1 MISTGTHHA
10 IKINEAKC
18 IGCIHCMRVCPTEA
32 IRIKSGKAM
41 IIKERCI
48 DCGQCMRV
56 CPAKAFYIEQNDLKM
71 LENFKY
77 RIALFPAVLI
87 GQFPDKI
94 SEEQIYQAMMQ
105 LGFTHLMEVEQPIKI
120 LIDLTKE
127 YLNEEQISKPGIST
141 FCPAVVRLIQIKYPS
156 LIDNIIPVRA
166 PHDLAAHFI
175 LQSFLN
181 QGIKREEVGIFY
193 ITPCAAKIS
202 SVKSPIWE
210 ESSIVD
216 GVISMSDFYN
226 KIRQTIKKEDN
237 SDTQQQQQR
246 IHLTREGILWSTS
259 RGESS
264 RFGNRAIAIDGIHS
278 VVKFLDRLEN
288 GEVKGFDF
296 LEMRA
301 CDQSCSGGI
310 LMTGN
315 RFTTT
320 ERLEQRSKE
329 YPSYQEKELASTINQ
344 EELKKCLLIDE
355 IKPQNVF
362 RLDDEISKAME
373 KMSKAH
379 RIICFLPGIDCG
391 ACGAPNCQ
399 ALAEDMV
406 QAKAKMSDCV
416 FLQQR
421 WENEGK
427 IGVEKAFLNMEKR
440 WGKERFN
447 ADCNKRGRRNE
458 GF

>member
-1 MISTGTHHA
+1 MITSEFHHA
-10 IKINEAKC
+10 IQIDENKC
-18 IGCIHCMRVCPTEA
+18 VGCIHCMRVCPTEA
-32 IRIKSGKAM
+32 IRIQEGKAM

-48 DCGQCMRV
+48 DCGQCMRA
-56 CPAKAFYIEQNDLKM
+56 CPAKAFYIRQNDLKM
-71 LENFKY
+71 LQDFKY
-77 RIALFPAVLI
+77 RIALFPAVMI

-94 SEEQIYQAMMQ
+94 SEEQIYQAMND
-105 LGFTHLMEVEQPIKI
+105 LGFTHMMEVEQPIKI

-127 YLNEEQISKPGIST
+127 YLKQKQITKPCIST

-156 LIDNIIPVRA
+156 LIDNIIPLKA

-175 LQSFLN
+175 LQSLMN
-181 QGIKREEVGIFY
+181 QGVKKEEIGIFY
-193 ITPCAAKIS
+193 ITPCAAKIAA
-202 SVKSPIWE
+202 VKSPVVE
-210 ESSIVD
+210 KTSIVD
-216 GVISMSDFYN
+216 GIISMSDFYN
-226 KIRQTIKKEDN
+226 RIRQTINKEVIT
-237 SDTQQQQQR
+237 DTQAQR
-246 IHLTREGILWSTS
+246 RHLTREGILWSTS

-288 GEVKGFDF
+288 EEVKGFDF

-301 CDQSCSGGI
+301 CDQSCAGGI
-310 LMTGN
+310 LLTGN

-320 ERLEQRSKE
+320 ERLEQRSKT
-329 YPSYQEKELASTINQ
+329 YPSFREKETPK
-344 EELKKCLLIDE
+344 ELNKKELVERLQIDE
-355 IKPQNVF
+355 IQPHNVF
-362 RLDDEISKAME
+362 RLDDDIKKAME
-373 KMSKAH
+373 KMSKAQ

-406 QAKAKMSDCV
+406 QGRAKMSDCV

-421 WENEGK
+421 WQNEGK
-427 IGVEKAFLNMEKR
+427 IGVEKAFLNLEKR
-440 WGKERFN
+440 WGEGRFN

>member
-1 MISTGTHHA
+1 MILTGTHHA

-18 IGCIHCMRVCPTEA
+18 VGCIHCMRVCPTEA

-48 DCGQCMRV
+48 DCGQCMRA
-56 CPAKAFYIEQNDLKM
+56 CPAKAFFIEQNDLKM
-71 LENFKY
+71 LEDFKY
-77 RIALFPAVLI
+77 RVALFPAVLI

-94 SEEQIYQAMMQ
+94 SEEQIYQAMIS

-127 YLNEEQISKPGIST
+127 YLIDDQISKPCIST
-141 FCPAVVRLIQIKYPS
+141 FCPSVVRLIQLKYPS
-156 LIDNIIPVRA
+156 LIDNIIPVKA

-175 LQSFLN
+175 LQSLLN
-181 QGIKREEVGIFY
+181 QGIKKEEIGIFY

-202 SVKSPIWE
+202 SVKSPVGE
-210 ESSIVD
+210 KPSVVQ

-226 KIRQTIKKEDN
+226 KIRQTINKEK
-237 SDTQQQQQR
+237 STDTEQQR
-246 IHLTREGILWSTS
+246 QHLTREGILWSTS

-278 VVKFLDRLEN
+278 VVKFLDRLEY

-301 CDQSCSGGI
+301 CDQSCAGGI

-320 ERLEQRSKE
+320 ERMEQRSKN
-329 YPSYQEKELASTINQ
+329 YPSYSEKELPPTINTD
-344 EELKKCLLIDE
+344 ELSKCLLIDE

-362 RLDDEISKAME
+362 RLDDDISKAMA
-373 KMSKAH
+373 KMSKAQ

-406 QAKAKMSDCV
+406 QGKAKMSDCV

-421 WENEGK
+421 WEKEGK
-427 IGVEKAFLNMEKR
+427 IGTEKAFLNMEKR

>member
-1 MISTGTHHA
+1 MITGQFHHA
-10 IKINEAKC
+10 IQIDESRC
-18 IGCIHCMRVCPTEA
+18 VGCIHCMRVCPTEA
-32 IRIKSGKAM
+32 IRIREGKAM

-48 DCGQCMRV
+48 DCGQCMRA
-56 CPAKAFYIEQNDLKM
+56 CPAKAFYIRQNDLKM
-71 LENFKY
+71 LQDFKY
-77 RIALFPAVLI
+77 RIALFPAVMI

-94 SEEQIYQAMMQ
+94 TEEQIYQAMLG
-105 LGFTHLMEVEQPIKI
+105 LGFTHLTEVEQPIKI
-120 LIDLTKE
+120 LIDLTRE
-127 YLNEEQISKPGIST
+127 YLQEKMAAKPCISA

-156 LIDNIIPVRA
+156 LVDNIIPVKA
-166 PHDLAAHFI
+166 PHELAAHFI
-175 LQSFLN
+175 LQALMN
-181 QGIKREEVGIFY
+181 QGVKKEEIGIFY
-193 ITPCAAKIS
+193 ITPCAAKIAA
-202 SVKSPIWE
+202 VKSPVGDQP
-210 ESSIVD
+210 SLVD

-226 KIRQTIKKEDN
+226 KVRQAIPKEED
-237 SDTQQQQQR
+237 SDTTFQR
-246 IHLTREGILWSTS
+246 QHLTREGILWSTS

-288 GEVKGFDF
+288 DEVQGFDF

-301 CDQSCSGGI
+301 CDQSCAGGI

-320 ERLEQRSKE
+320 ERLEQRSNK
-329 YPSYQEKELASTINQ
+329 YPSCREKELTPGLNR
-344 EELKKCLLIDE
+344 EELTRCLLIDD
-355 IKPQNVF
+355 IKPYNVF
-362 RLDDEISKAME
+362 RLDDDISKAME
-373 KMSKAH
+373 KLSKAQ

-406 QAKAKMSDCV
+406 QGKAKMSDCV

-421 WENEGK
+421 WQNEGR
-427 IGVEKAFLNMEKR
+427 IGVEKAFLNLEKK
-440 WGKERFN
+440 WGEGRFN

>member
-1 MISTGTHHA
+1 MDSAAFHHA
-10 IKINEAKC
+10 IQIDEAKC

-32 IRIKSGKAM
+32 IRIKVGKAV
-41 IIKERCI
+41 IIQERCI
-48 DCGQCMRV
+48 DCGQCMRA
-56 CPAKAFYIEQNDLKM
+56 CPAKAFYIKQNDLKM
-71 LENFKY
+71 LHDFTY
-77 RIALFPAVLI
+77 RIALFPAVMI

-94 SEEQIYQAMMQ
+94 SEEQIYQAMLT
-105 LGFTHLMEVEQPIKI
+105 LGFTHMMEVEQPIRI

-127 YLNEEQISKPGIST
+127 YLQENEVSKPCISA

-156 LIDNIIPVRA
+156 LIDNIIPVKA

-175 LQSFLN
+175 LQSLMN
-181 QGIKREEVGIFY
+181 QGIAKEEIGIFY
-193 ITPCAAKIS
+193 ITPCAAKIAA
-202 SVKSPIWE
+202 VKSPV
-210 ESSIVD
+210 SDQPSIVD
-216 GVISMSDFYN
+216 GIISMSDFYN
-226 KIRQTIKKEDN
+226 KIRQVIPKEEEPG
-237 SDTQQQQQR
+237 DTHDQR
-246 IHLTREGILWSTS
+246 QHLTREGILWSTS

-288 GEVKGFDF
+288 DEVKGFDF

-301 CDQSCSGGI
+301 CDQSCAGGI
-310 LMTGN
+310 LLTGN

-320 ERLEQRSKE
+320 ERLEQRSKK
-329 YPSYQEKELASTINQ
+329 YPTYLENRQASNVEEKDLTQ
-344 EELKKCLLIDE
+344 CLLIDE
-355 IKPQNVF
+355 IKPHNVF
-362 RLDDEISKAME
+362 RLDDDIGKAME
-373 KMSKAH
+373 KMSKAQ

-406 QAKAKMSDCV
+406 QGNAKMSDCV

-421 WENEGK
+421 WQNEGR
-427 IGVEKAFLNMEKR
+427 IIAEKAFHNLEKR

>member
-1 MISTGTHHA
+1 MITSIFHHA
-10 IKINEAKC
+10 IQIDEAKC
-18 IGCIHCMRVCPTEA
+18 VGCIHCMRVCPTEA
-32 IRIKSGKAM
+32 IRIREGKAT
-41 IIKERCI
+41 IIQERCI
-48 DCGQCMRV
+48 DCGQCMRA
-56 CPAKAFYIEQNDLKM
+56 CPAKAFYIKQNDLKM

-77 RIALFPAVLI
+77 RIALFPAVMI

-94 SEEQIYQAMMQ
+94 TEEQIYQAMLL
-105 LGFTHLMEVEQPIKI
+105 LGFTHLMEVEQPIKL
-120 LIDLTKE
+120 LIDLTRE
-127 YLNEEQISKPGIST
+127 YLQENQLSKTCISA

-156 LIDNIIPVRA
+156 LVDNIIPLKA

-175 LQSFLN
+175 LQSLMS
-181 QGIKREEVGIFY
+181 QGVRKEEIGIFY
-193 ITPCAAKIS
+193 ITPCAAKIAA
-202 SVKSPIWE
+202 VKSPVGDQP
-210 ESSIVD
+210 SMVD

-226 KIRQTIKKEDN
+226 KVRQAIPREEGGNT
-237 SDTQQQQQR
+237 TLQR
-246 IHLTREGILWSTS
+246 RHLTREGILWSTS

-288 GEVKGFDF
+288 DEVKGFDF

-301 CDQSCSGGI
+301 CDQSCAGGI
-310 LMTGN
+310 LLTGN

-320 ERLEQRSKE
+320 ERLEQRSKN
-329 YPSYQEKELASTINQ
+329 YPSYREKDLDKN
-344 EELKKCLLIDE
+344 LNKKDLTECLMIDE
-355 IKPQNVF
+355 IKPHNAF
-362 RLDDEISKAME
+362 RLDDDIGKAME
-373 KMSKAH
+373 KMSKAQ

-406 QAKAKMSDCV
+406 QGKAKMSDCV

-427 IGVEKAFLNMEKR
+427 IGTGKAFLNLEKK
-440 WGKERFN
+440 WGEGRFN

>member
-1 MISTGTHHA
+1 MIQNVVHHA
-10 IKINEAKC
+10 IQIDEAKC
-18 IGCIHCMRVCPTEA
+18 VGCIHCMRVCPTEA
-32 IRIKSGKAM
+32 IRIKEGKAR
-41 IIKERCI
+41 IIQERCI
-48 DCGQCMRV
+48 DCGQCMRA
-56 CPAKAFYIEQNDLKM
+56 CPAKAFYIRQNDLKM

-77 RIALFPAVLI
+77 RIALFPAVMI

-94 SEEQIYQAMMQ
+94 TEEQIYQAMME

-120 LIDLTKE
+120 LIDLTRE
-127 YLNEEQISKPGIST
+127 YLKDDQISKPCISA

-156 LIDNIIPVRA
+156 LIDNIIPLKA

-175 LQSFLN
+175 LQSLMN
-181 QGIKREEVGIFY
+181 QGVKKEEIGIFY
-193 ITPCAAKIS
+193 ITPCAAKIAA
-202 SVKSPIWE
+202 VKSPVDE
-210 ESSIVD
+210 ETSVVD
-216 GVISMSDFYN
+216 GVISMNDFYN
-226 KIRQTIKKEDN
+226 KVRQTISKET
-237 SDTQQQQQR
+237 SGDTLQQR
-246 IHLTREGILWSTS
+246 RYLTREGILWSTS

-288 GEVKGFDF
+288 DEVKGFDF

-320 ERLEQRSKE
+320 ERLEQRSKN
-329 YPSYQEKELASTINQ
+329 YPAYLDQELVPNLDKKELTQ
-344 EELKKCLLIDE
+344 CLLIDE
-355 IKPQNVF
+355 IKPHNAF
-362 RLDDEISKAME
+362 RLDDDITTAMKKLSKAQQ
-373 KMSKAH
+373 
-379 RIICFLPGIDCG
+379 IICFLPGIDCG

-406 QAKAKMSDCV
+406 QRKAKMSDCV

-421 WENEGK
+421 WQNEGR
-427 IGVEKAFLNMEKR
+427 IRVEKAFLNLEKR
-440 WGKERFN
+440 WGEGRFN

>member
-1 MISTGTHHA
+1 MIQSEFHHA
-10 IKINEAKC
+10 IQIDETKC
-18 IGCIHCMRVCPTEA
+18 VGCIHCMRVCPTEA
-32 IRIKSGKAM
+32 IRIREGKAM
-41 IIKERCI
+41 IIQERCI
-48 DCGQCMRV
+48 DCGQCMRA
-56 CPAKAFYIEQNDLKM
+56 CPAKAFYIKQNDLKM
-71 LENFKY
+71 LQDFKY
-77 RIALFPAVLI
+77 RIALFPAVMI

-94 SEEQIYQAMMQ
+94 SEEQIYQAMISM
-105 LGFTHLMEVEQPIKI
+105 GFTHLLEVEQPIKL

-127 YLNEEQISKPGIST
+127 YLLEDQVSKPCISA

-156 LIDNIIPVRA
+156 LVDNIIPVKA

-175 LQSFLN
+175 TQSLTN
-181 QGIKREEVGIFY
+181 QGVKKEEIGIFY
-193 ITPCAAKIS
+193 ITPCAAKIAA
-202 SVKSPIWE
+202 VKSPMGDQP
-210 ESSIVD
+210 SMVNGIV
-216 GVISMSDFYN
+216 SMSDFYN
-226 KIRQTIKKEDN
+226 KVRQAIPKEEGE
-237 SDTQQQQQR
+237 DTAKQR
-246 IHLTREGILWSTS
+246 RHLTREGILWSTS

-288 GEVKGFDF
+288 DEVKGFDF

-301 CDQSCSGGI
+301 CDQSCAGGI
-310 LMTGN
+310 LLTGN

-320 ERLEQRSKE
+320 ERLEQRSKK
-329 YPSYQEKELASTINQ
+329 YPTYLEEQLVSSLDKNELTNN
-344 EELKKCLLIDE
+344 LLIDK
-355 IKPQNVF
+355 IKPHNAF
-362 RLDDEISKAME
+362 RLDDDISKAME
-373 KMSKAH
+373 KMSKAQ

-406 QAKAKMSDCV
+406 QGKAKMSDCV

-427 IGVEKAFLNMEKR
+427 IGTGKAFLNLEKK
-440 WGKERFN
+440 WGEGRFN

>member
-1 MISTGTHHA
+1 MINGSFHHA
-10 IKINEAKC
+10 IQIDEAKC
-18 IGCIHCMRVCPTEA
+18 VGCIHCMRVCPTEA
-32 IRIKSGKAM
+32 IRIKDGKAM
-41 IIKERCI
+41 IIQERCI
-48 DCGQCMRV
+48 DCGQCMRA
-56 CPAKAFYIEQNDLKM
+56 CPAKAFYIRQNDLKM

-77 RIALFPAVLI
+77 RIALFPAVMI

-94 SEEQIYQAMMQ
+94 SEEQIYQAMLTM
-105 LGFTHLMEVEQPIKI
+105 GFTHLMEVEQPIKI
-120 LIDLTKE
+120 LIDLTRE
-127 YLNEEQISKPGIST
+127 YLQESQQTKPCISA

-156 LIDNIIPVRA
+156 LVDNVIPIKA

-175 LQSFLN
+175 LQSLIN
-181 QGIKREEVGIFY
+181 QGVKKEEIGIFY
-193 ITPCAAKIS
+193 ITPCAAKIAA
-202 SVKSPIWE
+202 VKSPVGDQP
-210 ESSIVD
+210 SVVD
-216 GVISMSDFYN
+216 GIISMSDFYN
-226 KIRQTIKKEDN
+226 RVRQAMNREAPGD
-237 SDTQQQQQR
+237 SSLQRQQ
-246 IHLTREGILWSTS
+246 LTREGILWSTS

-288 GEVKGFDF
+288 DEVKGFDF

-301 CDQSCSGGI
+301 CDQSCAGGI

-320 ERLEQRSKE
+320 ERLEQRSKC
-329 YPSYQEKELASTINQ
+329 YPSYAEKESFPGIDV
-344 EELKKCLLIDE
+344 KKLTDCLVIDE
-355 IKPQNVF
+355 IKPHNAF
-362 RLDDEISKAME
+362 RLDDDIGKAME
-373 KMSKAH
+373 KMSKAQ

-406 QAKAKMSDCV
+406 QGKAKMSDCV

-421 WENEGK
+421 WQNEGK
-427 IGVEKAFLNMEKR
+427 INKEKAFLNLEKR
-440 WGKERFN
+440 WGGGRFN

>member
-1 MISTGTHHA
+1 
-10 IKINEAKC
+10 
-18 IGCIHCMRVCPTEA
+18 MRA
-32 IRIKSGKAM
+32 
-41 IIKERCI
+41 
-48 DCGQCMRV
+48 
-56 CPAKAFYIEQNDLKM
+56 CPAKAFYIGQNDLKM
-71 LENFKY
+71 LQNFKY

-94 SEEQIYQAMMQ
+94 SEEQIYQAMIE
-105 LGFTHLMEVEQPIKI
+105 LGFTHLVEVEQPIKI
-120 LIDLTKE
+120 LIELTKE
-127 YLNEEQISKPGIST
+127 YLSADKLSKPCIST

-156 LIDNIIPVRA
+156 LIDNIVPVRA

-175 LQSFLN
+175 LQSLMS
-181 QGIKREEVGIFY
+181 QGVKKEEIGIFY
-193 ITPCAAKIS
+193 ITPCAAKIAA
-202 SVKSPIWE
+202 VKSPIGDQP
-210 ESSIVD
+210 SVVD

-226 KIRQTIKKEDN
+226 KIRQTIRELTI
-237 SDTQQQQQR
+237 DTREQR
-246 IHLTREGILWSTS
+246 QHLTREGILWSTS

-288 GEVKGFDF
+288 DEVKGFDF

-301 CDQSCSGGI
+301 CDQSCAGGI

-320 ERLEQRSKE
+320 ERLEQRSKK
-329 YPSYQEKELASTINQ
+329 YPSYQEKKWDPQPDKQKLTQ
-344 EELKKCLLIDE
+344 CLLIDGIE
-355 IKPQNVF
+355 PHNVF
-362 RLDDEISKAME
+362 RLDDDISKAME
-373 KMSKAH
+373 KMTKAQ

-406 QAKAKMSDCV
+406 QGTAKMSDCV

-421 WENEGK
+421 WQNEGK
-427 IGVEKAFLNMEKR
+427 IGVEKAFLNLEKK
-440 WGKERFN
+440 WGEGRFN

>member
-1 MISTGTHHA
+1 
-10 IKINEAKC
+10 
-18 IGCIHCMRVCPTEA
+18 
-32 IRIKSGKAM
+32 M
-41 IIKERCI
+41 IIRERCI
-48 DCGQCMRV
+48 DCGQCMRA
-56 CPAKAFYIEQNDLKM
+56 CPAKAFYIKQNDLKM
-71 LENFKY
+71 IQDFKY
-77 RIALFPAVLI
+77 RIALFPAVMI

-94 SEEQIYQAMMQ
+94 TDEQIYQAMLE

-127 YLNEEQISKPGIST
+127 YLQQNQITKPCISA

-156 LIDNIIPVRA
+156 LIDNIVPVKA

-175 LQSFLN
+175 LQSLIN
-181 QGIKREEVGIFY
+181 QGVKKEEIGIFY

-202 SVKSPIWE
+202 AVKSPVGDQP
-210 ESSIVD
+210 SVVN

-226 KIRQTIKKEDN
+226 KVRQAIPKEETN
-237 SDTQQQQQR
+237 GTHKHR
-246 IHLTREGILWSTS
+246 RHLTREGILWSTS

-288 GEVKGFDF
+288 DEVKGFDF

-301 CDQSCSGGI
+301 CDQSCAGGI

-320 ERLEQRSKE
+320 ERLEQRSKN
-329 YPSYQEKELASTINQ
+329 YPTYYEKELVSGLDKENLTQ
-344 EELKKCLLIDE
+344 CLLIDD
-355 IKPQNVF
+355 IKSYNAF
-362 RLDDEISKAME
+362 RLDDDISKAME
-373 KMSKAH
+373 KMGKAQ

-406 QAKAKMSDCV
+406 QGKAKMSDCV

-421 WENEGK
+421 WQNEGK
-427 IGVEKAFLNMEKR
+427 IRTEKAFLNMEKR
-440 WGKERFN
+440 WGEGRFN

>member
-1 MISTGTHHA
+1 
-10 IKINEAKC
+10 
-18 IGCIHCMRVCPTEA
+18 
-32 IRIKSGKAM
+32 M
-41 IIKERCI
+41 IIQERCI
-48 DCGQCMRV
+48 DCGQCMRA
-56 CPAKAFYIEQNDLKM
+56 CPAKAFYIRQNDLKM
-71 LENFKY
+71 LQDFKY
-77 RIALFPAVLI
+77 RIALFPSVMI

-94 SEEQIYQAMMQ
+94 TEEQIYHAM
-105 LGFTHLMEVEQPIKI
+105 LGFGFTHLMEVEQPIKV

-127 YLNEEQISKPGIST
+127 YLKEDQVTKPCIST

-156 LIDNIIPVRA
+156 LIDNIIPVKA

-175 LQSFLN
+175 LQELTG
-181 QGIKREEVGIFY
+181 QGVKREEIGIFY
-193 ITPCAAKIS
+193 IAPCAAKIAA
-202 SVKSPIWE
+202 VKSPVGDQP
-210 ESSIVD
+210 SVVD

-226 KIRQTIKKEDN
+226 KVRQAIPREEV
-237 SDTQQQQQR
+237 SDTRQQR
-246 IHLTREGILWSTS
+246 RHLTREGVLWSTS

-278 VVKFLDRLEN
+278 VIKFLDRLEN
-288 GEVKGFDF
+288 DEVKGFDF

-301 CDQSCSGGI
+301 CDQSCAGGI

-320 ERLEQRSKE
+320 ERLEQRSKN
-329 YPSYQEKELASTINQ
+329 YPSYQEMELASDINKETLRQ
-344 EELKKCLLIDE
+344 CLLIDE
-355 IKPQNVF
+355 IKPHNAF
-362 RLDDEISKAME
+362 RLDDDTGKAME
-373 KMSKAH
+373 KMAKAQ

-391 ACGAPNCQ
+391 VCGAPNCQ

-406 QAKAKMSDCV
+406 QGKAKMSDCV

-421 WENEGK
+421 WQNEGK
-427 IGVEKAFLNMEKR
+427 ISTAKAFHNLEKK
-440 WGKERFN
+440 WAEGRFN

>member
-1 MISTGTHHA
+1 
-10 IKINEAKC
+10 
-18 IGCIHCMRVCPTEA
+18 
-32 IRIKSGKAM
+32 M
-41 IIKERCI
+41 IIQERCI
-48 DCGQCMRV
+48 DCGQCMRA
-56 CPAKAFYIEQNDLKM
+56 CPAKAFYIKQNDLKM
-71 LENFKY
+71 LQDYKY

-94 SEEQIYQAMMQ
+94 TEEQIYQAMID
-105 LGFTHLMEVEQPIKI
+105 LGFTHLMEVEQPIRI

-127 YLNEEQISKPGIST
+127 FLQENHYSKPCISA

-156 LIDNIIPVRA
+156 LIDSIIPIKA

-175 LQSFLN
+175 LQSLMN
-181 QGIKREEVGIFY
+181 DGAKKEEIGIFY
-193 ITPCAAKIS
+193 ITPCAAKIAA
-202 SVKSPIWE
+202 VKSPVGDEPSVVSGI
-210 ESSIVD
+210 
-216 GVISMSDFYN
+216 ISMSDFYS
-226 KIRQTIKKEDN
+226 KVRQAIKWEDAG
-237 SDTQQQQQR
+237 DTKQQR
-246 IHLTREGILWSTS
+246 NNLTRDGILWSTS

-264 RFGNRAIAIDGIHS
+264 QFGNRAIAIDGIHS
-278 VVKFLDRLEN
+278 VVKFLDRLEKD
-288 GEVKGFDF
+288 EVKGFDF

-301 CDQSCSGGI
+301 CDQSCAGGI

-320 ERLEQRSKE
+320 ERLEQRSKK
-329 YPSYQEKELASTINQ
+329 YLPYKEKELPEKLDKSSLAH
-344 EELKKCLLIDE
+344 CLVIDE
-355 IKPQNVF
+355 IEPHNAF
-362 RLDDEISKAME
+362 RLDDNISKAME
-373 KMSKAH
+373 KMGKAQ

-406 QAKAKMSDCV
+406 QGQAKMSDCL

-421 WENEGK
+421 WQNEGK
-427 IGVEKAFLNMEKR
+427 IGIEKAFLNLEKR
-440 WGKERFN
+440 WGEGRFN

>member
-1 MISTGTHHA
+1 MIQSEFHHA
-10 IKINEAKC
+10 IQIDEAKC
-18 IGCIHCMRVCPTEA
+18 VGCIHCMRVCPTEA
-32 IRIKSGKAM
+32 IRIREGKAM
-41 IIKERCI
+41 IIQERCI
-48 DCGQCMRV
+48 DCGQCMRA
-56 CPAKAFYIEQNDLKM
+56 CPAKAFYIKQNDLKM
-71 LENFKY
+71 LQDFKY
-77 RIALFPAVLI
+77 RIALFPAVMI

-94 SEEQIYQAMMQ
+94 SEEQIYQAMISM
-105 LGFTHLMEVEQPIKI
+105 GFTHLMEVEQPIKL
-120 LIDLTKE
+120 LIDLTRE
-127 YLNEEQISKPGIST
+127 YLQEDQVTKPCISA

-156 LIDNIIPVRA
+156 LVDNILPVKA

-175 LQSFLN
+175 LQTLLS
-181 QGIKREEVGIFY
+181 QGVKKEEIGIFY
-193 ITPCAAKIS
+193 ITPCAAKIAA
-202 SVKSPIWE
+202 VNSPVGE
-210 ESSIVD
+210 QPSMVN

-226 KIRQTIKKEDN
+226 KVRQSIPKEEIG
-237 SDTQQQQQR
+237 DTSRQR
-246 IHLTREGILWSTS
+246 QHLTREGILWSTS

-288 GEVKGFDF
+288 DEVKGFDF

-301 CDQSCSGGI
+301 CDQSCAGGI
-310 LMTGN
+310 LLTGN

-320 ERLEQRSKE
+320 ERLEQRSKK
-329 YPSYQEKELASTINQ
+329 YPTYLENQLVSNLNNKELTD
-344 EELKKCLLIDE
+344 KLLIDE
-355 IKPQNVF
+355 IKPHNVF
-362 RLDDEISKAME
+362 RLDDDIGKAME
-373 KMSKAH
+373 KMNKAQ

-406 QAKAKMSDCV
+406 QGKAKMSDCV

-427 IGVEKAFLNMEKR
+427 IGTGKAFLNLEKK
-440 WGKERFN
+440 WGEGRFN

>member
-1 MISTGTHHA
+1 MIPGVFHHA
-10 IKINEAKC
+10 IQIDEAKC

-32 IRIKSGKAM
+32 IRIREGKAM
-41 IIKERCI
+41 IIQERCI
-48 DCGQCMRV
+48 DCGQCMRA
-56 CPAKAFYIEQNDLKM
+56 CPAKAFHIKQNNLKM
-71 LENFKY
+71 LQDFKY
-77 RIALFPAVLI
+77 RIALFPAVMI

-94 SEEQIYQAMMQ
+94 TEEQIYGAMLS

-127 YLNEEQISKPGIST
+127 YLQDHQLAKPGISA

-156 LIDNIIPVRA
+156 LIDNIIPVKA
-166 PHDLAAHFI
+166 PHELAAHFI
-175 LQSFLN
+175 LQSLMS
-181 QGIKREEVGIFY
+181 QGVKKEEIGIFY
-193 ITPCAAKIS
+193 ITPCAAKIAA
-202 SVKSPIWE
+202 VKSPVGE
-210 ESSIVD
+210 QPSVVD
-216 GVISMSDFYN
+216 GIISMSDFYN
-226 KIRQTIKKEDN
+226 KVRQAILKEEN
-237 SDTQQQQQR
+237 YDTQQQR
-246 IHLTREGILWSTS
+246 EHLTREGILWSTS

-288 GEVKGFDF
+288 DEVKGFDF

-301 CDQSCSGGI
+301 CDQSCAGGI

-320 ERLEQRSKE
+320 ERLEQRSKK
-329 YPSYQEKELASTINQ
+329 YPSYRDKELSPN
-344 EELKKCLLIDE
+344 LKQNDLRDCLMIDE
-355 IKPQNVF
+355 IKTHNAF
-362 RLDDEISKAME
+362 RLDDDISKAME
-373 KMSKAH
+373 KMSKAQQ
-379 RIICFLPGIDCG
+379 IICFLPGIDCG
-391 ACGAPNCQ
+391 GCGAPNCQ

-406 QAKAKMSDCV
+406 QGKAKMSDCL

-421 WENEGK
+421 WQKEGK
-427 IGVEKAFLNMEKR
+427 IGVEKAFLNLEKR
-440 WGKERFN
+440 WGEGRFN

>member
-1 MISTGTHHA
+1 MIS
-10 IKINEAKC
+10 
-18 IGCIHCMRVCPTEA
+18 M
-32 IRIKSGKAM
+32 
-41 IIKERCI
+41 
-48 DCGQCMRV
+48 
-56 CPAKAFYIEQNDLKM
+56 
-71 LENFKY
+71 
-77 RIALFPAVLI
+77 
-87 GQFPDKI
+87 
-94 SEEQIYQAMMQ
+94 
-105 LGFTHLMEVEQPIKI
+105 GFTHLMEVEQPIKL
-120 LIDLTKE
+120 LIDLTRE
-127 YLNEEQISKPGIST
+127 YLQEDQVTKPCISA

-156 LIDNIIPVRA
+156 LVDNILPVKA

-175 LQSFLN
+175 LQTLLS
-181 QGIKREEVGIFY
+181 QGVKKEEIGIFY
-193 ITPCAAKIS
+193 ITPCAAKIAA
-202 SVKSPIWE
+202 VKSPVGE
-210 ESSIVD
+210 QPSMVN

-226 KIRQTIKKEDN
+226 KVRQSIPKEEIG
-237 SDTQQQQQR
+237 DTSRQR
-246 IHLTREGILWSTS
+246 QHLTREGILWSTS

-288 GEVKGFDF
+288 DEVKGFDF

-301 CDQSCSGGI
+301 CDQSCAGGI
-310 LMTGN
+310 LLTGN

-320 ERLEQRSKE
+320 ERLEQRSKK
-329 YPSYQEKELASTINQ
+329 YPTYLENQLVSNLNNKELTD
-344 EELKKCLLIDE
+344 KLLIDE
-355 IKPQNVF
+355 IKPHNVF
-362 RLDDEISKAME
+362 RLDDDIGKAME
-373 KMSKAH
+373 KMNKAQ

-406 QAKAKMSDCV
+406 QGKAKMSDCV

-427 IGVEKAFLNMEKR
+427 IGTGKAFLNLEKK
-440 WGKERFN
+440 WGEGRFN

>member
-1 MISTGTHHA
+1 
-10 IKINEAKC
+10 
-18 IGCIHCMRVCPTEA
+18 MRVCPTEA
-32 IRIKSGKAM
+32 IRIREGKAM
-41 IIKERCI
+41 IIQSRCI
-48 DCGQCMRV
+48 DCGQCMRA
-56 CPAKAFYIEQNDLKM
+56 CPAKAFYIKQNDLKM
-71 LENFKY
+71 LQDFKY
-77 RIALFPAVLI
+77 RIALFPAVMI

-94 SEEQIYQAMMQ
+94 SEEQIYQAMLA

-127 YLNEEQISKPGIST
+127 YLQENEVTKPCISA

-156 LIDNIIPVRA
+156 LVDNIIPLKA

-175 LQSFLN
+175 LQTLMS
-181 QGIKREEVGIFY
+181 QGVKKEEIGIFY

-202 SVKSPIWE
+202 AVKSPVGDQP
-210 ESSIVD
+210 SVVD
-216 GVISMSDFYN
+216 GIISMSDFYN
-226 KIRQTIKKEDN
+226 KVRQLIPREEENETGA
-237 SDTQQQQQR
+237 QR
-246 IHLTREGILWSTS
+246 KYLTREGVLWSTS

-288 GEVKGFDF
+288 DEVQGFDF

-301 CDQSCSGGI
+301 CDQSCAGGI

-320 ERLEQRSKE
+320 ERLEQRSKN
-329 YPSYQEKELASTINQ
+329 YPSYREKELATNLDKD
-344 EELKKCLLIDE
+344 ELTQCLLIDE
-355 IKPQNVF
+355 IKPYNAF
-362 RLDDEISKAME
+362 SLDDDITRAME
-373 KMSKAH
+373 KMTKAQ

-391 ACGAPNCQ
+391 ACGSPNCQ

-406 QAKAKMSDCV
+406 QGNAKMSDCI

-421 WENEGK
+421 WQHEAR
-427 IGVEKAFLNMEKR
+427 IGVEKAFLNLEKR
-440 WGKERFN
+440 WGEGRFN

>member
-1 MISTGTHHA
+1 MIPGVSHHA
-10 IKINEAKC
+10 IQIDEAKC
-18 IGCIHCMRVCPTEA
+18 IGCIHCMRACPTEA
-32 IRIKSGKAM
+32 IRINEGKAR
-41 IIKERCI
+41 IIQERCI

-56 CPAKAFYIEQNDLKM
+56 CPAKAFYIRQNDLKM
-71 LENFKY
+71 LQQFKY
-77 RIALFPAVLI
+77 RIALFPAVFI
-87 GQFPDKI
+87 GQFPDMI
-94 SEEQIYQAMMQ
+94 SEEQIYEAMMEQ
-105 LGFTHLMEVEQPIKI
+105 GFTHLVEVEQPIKI
-120 LIDLTKE
+120 LIELTRE
-127 YLNEEQISKPGIST
+127 YLNEDQISKPCISA
-141 FCPAVVRLIQIKYPS
+141 FCPSVVRLIQIKYPS
-156 LIDNIIPVRA
+156 LIDNILPVKA

-175 LQSFLN
+175 LNSLMN
-181 QGIKREEVGIFY
+181 EGVKKEEVGIFY

-202 SVKSPIWE
+202 AVKSPVGE
-210 ESSIVD
+210 KPSIVD
-216 GVISMSDFYN
+216 GIISMSDFYN
-226 KIRQTIKKEDN
+226 KIRQTINKEVNADI
-237 SDTQQQQQR
+237 SQQR
-246 IHLTREGILWSTS
+246 RHLTREGILWSTS
-259 RGESS
+259 RGESN

-301 CDQSCSGGI
+301 CDQSCAGGI
-310 LMTGN
+310 LLTGN

-320 ERLEQRSKE
+320 ERLEQRSKN
-329 YPSYQEKELASTINQ
+329 YPSYKEKELASNFNK
-344 EELKKCLLIDE
+344 EDLVKCLLIDE
-355 IKPQNVF
+355 INPHNVF
-362 RLDDEISKAME
+362 RLDDDITKAME
-373 KMSKAH
+373 KMSKAQ

-406 QAKAKMSDCV
+406 QGKAKMSDCV

-427 IGVEKAFLNMEKR
+427 IGVGKAFHNLEKR
-440 WGKERFN
+440 WGEGRFN

>member
-1 MISTGTHHA
+1 MIQSVVHHA
-10 IKINEAKC
+10 IQIDEAKC
-18 IGCIHCMRVCPTEA
+18 VGCIHCMRVCPTEA
-32 IRIKSGKAM
+32 IRIKEGKAR
-41 IIKERCI
+41 IIQERCI
-48 DCGQCMRV
+48 DCGQCMRA
-56 CPAKAFYIEQNDLKM
+56 CPAKAFYIRQNDLKM

-77 RIALFPAVLI
+77 RIALFPAVMI

-94 SEEQIYQAMMQ
+94 TEEQIYQAMME

-127 YLNEEQISKPGIST
+127 YLKDDQISKPCISA

-156 LIDNIIPVRA
+156 LIDNIIPLKA

-175 LQSFLN
+175 LQSLMN
-181 QGIKREEVGIFY
+181 QGVKKEEIGIFY
-193 ITPCAAKIS
+193 ITPCAAKIAA
-202 SVKSPIWE
+202 VKSPVDE
-210 ESSIVD
+210 EQSVVD
-216 GVISMSDFYN
+216 GVISMNDFYN
-226 KIRQTIKKEDN
+226 KVRQTINKEA
-237 SDTQQQQQR
+237 SGETHQQR
-246 IHLTREGILWSTS
+246 RHLTREGILWSTS

-288 GEVKGFDF
+288 DEVKGFDF

-320 ERLEQRSKE
+320 ERLEQRSKN
-329 YPSYQEKELASTINQ
+329 YPTYQDQELAPN
-344 EELKKCLLIDE
+344 LDKKALTQCLLIDE
-355 IKPQNVF
+355 IKPHNAF
-362 RLDDEISKAME
+362 RLDDDIAMAMKKLSKAQQ
-373 KMSKAH
+373 
-379 RIICFLPGIDCG
+379 IICFLPGIDCG

-406 QAKAKMSDCV
+406 QRKAKMSDCV

-421 WENEGK
+421 WQNEGK
-427 IGVEKAFLNMEKR
+427 IRVEKAFLNLEKR
-440 WGKERFN
+440 WGEGRFN

>member
-1 MISTGTHHA
+1 MVQGVFHHA
-10 IKINEAKC
+10 IQIDEAKC
-18 IGCIHCMRVCPTEA
+18 IGCVHCMRVCPTEA
-32 IRIKSGKAM
+32 IRIKDGKAT
-41 IIKERCI
+41 IIQERCI
-48 DCGQCMRV
+48 DCGQCMRA

-71 LENFKY
+71 IEQFKY

-87 GQFPDKI
+87 GQFPDKY
-94 SEEQIYQAMMQ
+94 SEEQIYQAMME

-120 LIDLTKE
+120 LIDLTRE
-127 YLNEEQISKPGIST
+127 YLNEEMIPKPCIST
-141 FCPAVVRLIQIKYPS
+141 FCPAVVRLIQIKYPA
-156 LIDNIIPVRA
+156 LTDNIIPVKS
-166 PHDLAAHFI
+166 PHDLSAHFI
-175 LQSFLN
+175 QQALIN
-181 QGIKREEVGIFY
+181 QGAKKEEIGIFY

-202 SVKSPIWE
+202 AVKSPVGDLP
-210 ESSIVD
+210 SVVS
-216 GVISMSDFYN
+216 GVINMNEFYN
-226 KIRQTIKKEDN
+226 KIRQIIRKEVTI
-237 SDTQQQQQR
+237 DTRQQR
-246 IHLTREGILWSTS
+246 WHLTREGILWSTS

-278 VVKFLDRLEN
+278 VVKFFDRLEN

-301 CDQSCSGGI
+301 CDQSCAGGI
-310 LMTGN
+310 LLTGN

-320 ERLEQRSKE
+320 ERLEQRSKN
-329 YPSYQEKELASTINQ
+329 YPSSFDKEQ
-344 EELKKCLLIDE
+344 DPELDIKSLTACLLIDE
-355 IKPQNVF
+355 IKPHNAF
-362 RLDDEISKAME
+362 RLDDDINKAME
-373 KMSKAH
+373 KMSKAQ

-406 QAKAKMSDCV
+406 QGKAKMSDCV

-421 WENEGK
+421 WENEGR
-427 IGVEKAFLNMEKR
+427 IGTGKAFHNMEKR
-440 WGKERFN
+440 WGEGRFN

>member
-1 MISTGTHHA
+1 MVQSLFHHA
-10 IKINEAKC
+10 IQIDETKC
-18 IGCIHCMRVCPTEA
+18 VGCIHCMRVCPTEA
-32 IRIKSGKAM
+32 IRIKEGKAM

-56 CPAKAFYIEQNDLKM
+56 CPAKAFYIKQNDLKM
-71 LENFKY
+71 LQNFKY
-77 RIALFPAVLI
+77 RIALFASVMI
-87 GQFPDKI
+87 GQFPEKI
-94 SEEQIYQAMMQ
+94 SEEQIYQAMMDF
-105 LGFTHLMEVEQPIKI
+105 GFTHLVEVEQPIRI
-120 LIDLTKE
+120 LIELTKE
-127 YLNEEQISKPGIST
+127 YLNADQISKPCISA

-156 LIDNIIPVRA
+156 LIENILPVKA
-166 PHDLAAHFI
+166 PHELAAHFI
-175 LQSFLN
+175 LQSLMN
-181 QGIKREEVGIFY
+181 KGVKKEEIGIFY
-193 ITPCAAKIS
+193 ITPCAAKIAA
-202 SVKSPIWE
+202 VKSPVGDKP
-210 ESSIVD
+210 SVVD

-226 KIRQTIKKEDN
+226 KVRQTIPKELKGVTN
-237 SDTQQQQQR
+237 LQR
-246 IHLTREGILWSTS
+246 RHLTKEGILWSTS

-264 RFGNRAIAIDGIHS
+264 RFGNRVIAIDGIHS

-288 GEVKGFDF
+288 DEVKGFDF

-301 CDQSCSGGI
+301 CDQSCAGGI
-310 LMTGN
+310 LLTGN

-320 ERLEQRSKE
+320 ERLEQRSKN
-329 YPSYQEKELASTINQ
+329 YPSYRDLDLEPGLDKESLSQ
-344 EELKKCLLIDE
+344 CLLIDE
-355 IKPQNVF
+355 IKQHNAF
-362 RLDDEISKAME
+362 RLDDDISKAME
-373 KMSKAH
+373 KMSRAQ

-406 QAKAKMSDCV
+406 QGKAKMSDCV

-421 WENEGK
+421 WQNEGK
-427 IGVEKAFLNMEKR
+427 IGTEKAFRNLEKK

>member
-1 MISTGTHHA
+1 MNRGISHHA
-10 IKINEAKC
+10 IQIDEARC

-32 IRIKSGKAM
+32 IRIHEGKAR
-41 IIKERCI
+41 IIQERCI
-48 DCGQCMRV
+48 DCGQCMRA
-56 CPAKAFYIEQNDLKM
+56 CPAKAFYVRQNDLKM

-77 RIALFPAVLI
+77 RVALFPAVLI

-94 SEEQIYQAMMQ
+94 SEEKIYHSIHE
-105 LGFTHLMEVEQPIKI
+105 LGFTHMVEVEQPISI

-127 YLNEEQISKPGIST
+127 YLGKDKITKPCISA
-141 FCPAVVRLIQIKYPS
+141 FCPAVVRLIRIKYPS
-156 LIDNIIPVRA
+156 LVDNIIPVKA
-166 PHDLAAHFI
+166 PHELAAHFI
-175 LQSFLN
+175 LQSLLN
-181 QGIKREEVGIFY
+181 QGIPREEIGIFY
-193 ITPCAAKIS
+193 ITPCAAKIAAVKDLAGEHP
-202 SVKSPIWE
+202 SV
-210 ESSIVD
+210 VD
-216 GVISMSDFYN
+216 GIISMSDFYN
-226 KIRQTIKKEDN
+226 KIRQTIIRGEI
-237 SDTQQQQQR
+237 SDTTAQR
-246 IHLTREGILWSTS
+246 KYLTSEGILWSTS

-288 GEVKGFDF
+288 DEVIGFDF

-301 CDQSCSGGI
+301 CDQSCAGGI

-320 ERLEQRSKE
+320 ERLEQRSSE
-329 YPSYQEKELASTINQ
+329 YPSYIRQELPCNLDREYLS
-344 EELKKCLLIDE
+344 ECLQTDE

-362 RLDDEISKAME
+362 RLDDDISKAME
-373 KMSKAH
+373 KLSKAQ

-406 QAKAKMSDCV
+406 QGKAKMSDCV
-416 FLQQR
+416 FLQER
-421 WENEGK
+421 WQNEGK
-427 IGVEKAFLNMEKR
+427 IKTGKAFHNLEKK
-440 WGKERFN
+440 WGEGRFN

>member
-1 MISTGTHHA
+1 MITNLFHHA
-10 IKINEAKC
+10 IQIDEAKC
-18 IGCIHCMRVCPTEA
+18 VGCIHCMRVCPTEA
-32 IRIKSGKAM
+32 IRIREGKAM
-41 IIKERCI
+41 IIQERCI
-48 DCGQCMRV
+48 DCGQCMRA
-56 CPAKAFYIEQNDLKM
+56 CPAKAFYIKQNDLKM
-71 LENFKY
+71 LQDFKY
-77 RIALFPAVLI
+77 RIALFPAVMI
-87 GQFPDKI
+87 GQFPDRI
-94 SEEQIYQAMMQ
+94 TEEQIYQAMLA

-127 YLNEEQISKPGIST
+127 YLQEKEVLKPCISA

-156 LIDNIIPVRA
+156 LVENILPLKA

-175 LQSFLN
+175 LQSLLS
-181 QGIKREEVGIFY
+181 QGVKKEEIGIFY

-202 SVKSPIWE
+202 AVKSPVGEQPSVVNGI
-210 ESSIVD
+210 
-216 GVISMSDFYN
+216 ISMSDFYN
-226 KIRQTIKKEDN
+226 KVRQLIPREEENETG
-237 SDTQQQQQR
+237 SQR
-246 IHLTREGILWSTS
+246 KHLTREGILWSTS

-288 GEVKGFDF
+288 DEVQGFDF

-301 CDQSCSGGI
+301 CDQSCAGGI

-320 ERLEQRSKE
+320 ERLEQRSKY
-329 YPSYQEKELASTINQ
+329 YPSYREKELDSNLDKSALTQ
-344 EELKKCLLIDE
+344 CLLIDE
-355 IKPQNVF
+355 IKPHNAF
-362 RLDDEISKAME
+362 SLDDDITRAME
-373 KMSKAH
+373 KMTKAQ

-391 ACGAPNCQ
+391 ACGSPNCQ

-406 QAKAKMSDCV
+406 QGDAKMSDCI

-421 WENEGK
+421 WQHEAR
-427 IGVEKAFLNMEKR
+427 IGVEKAFLNLEKR
-440 WGKERFN
+440 WGEGRFN

>member
-1 MISTGTHHA
+1 MIPAVFHHA
-10 IKINEAKC
+10 IQIDEAKC

-32 IRIKSGKAM
+32 IRIREGKAM
-41 IIKERCI
+41 IIQERCI
-48 DCGQCMRV
+48 DCGQCMRA
-56 CPAKAFYIEQNDLKM
+56 CPAKAFYIKQNDLKM
-71 LENFKY
+71 LQDFKY
-77 RIALFPAVLI
+77 RIALFPAVMI

-94 SEEQIYQAMMQ
+94 TEEQIYGAMLS

-127 YLNEEQISKPGIST
+127 YLQDHQLAKPGISA

-156 LIDNIIPVRA
+156 LIDNIIPVKA
-166 PHDLAAHFI
+166 PHELAAHFI
-175 LQSFLN
+175 LQTLMS
-181 QGIKREEVGIFY
+181 QGVKKEEIGIFY
-193 ITPCAAKIS
+193 ITPCAAKIAA
-202 SVKSPIWE
+202 VKSPVGE
-210 ESSIVD
+210 QPSVVD
-216 GVISMSDFYN
+216 GIISMSDFYN
-226 KIRQTIKKEDN
+226 KVRQAILKEGND
-237 SDTQQQQQR
+237 DTQQQR
-246 IHLTREGILWSTS
+246 EHLTREGILWSTS

-288 GEVKGFDF
+288 DEVKGFDF

-301 CDQSCSGGI
+301 CDQSCAGGI

-320 ERLEQRSKE
+320 ERLEQRSKK
-329 YPSYQEKELASTINQ
+329 YPSYRDKELSPN
-344 EELKKCLLIDE
+344 LKQNDLRDCLMIDE
-355 IKPQNVF
+355 IKTHNAF
-362 RLDDEISKAME
+362 RLDDDISKAME
-373 KMSKAH
+373 KMSKAQQ
-379 RIICFLPGIDCG
+379 IICFLPGIDCG
-391 ACGAPNCQ
+391 GCGAPNCQ

-406 QAKAKMSDCV
+406 QGKAKMSDCL

-421 WENEGK
+421 WQKEGK
-427 IGVEKAFLNMEKR
+427 IGVEKAFLNLEKR
-440 WGKERFN
+440 WGEGRFN

>member
-1 MISTGTHHA
+1 MSQSVTHHA

-18 IGCIHCMRVCPTEA
+18 VGCIHCMRVCPTEA
-32 IRIKSGKAM
+32 IRIKEGKAM

-48 DCGQCMRV
+48 DCGQCMRA
-56 CPAKAFYIEQNDLKM
+56 CPAKAFYIGQNDLKM
-71 LENFKY
+71 LEDYKY

-94 SEEQIYQAMMQ
+94 SDEQIYQAMSE
-105 LGFTHLMEVEQPIKI
+105 LGFTHMMEVEQPIKI

-127 YLNEEQISKPGIST
+127 YLNEDQIQKPGIST
-141 FCPAVVRLIQIKYPS
+141 FCPAVVRLIQLKYPS
-156 LIDNIIPVRA
+156 LIDNIIPVKA

-175 LQSFLN
+175 LQSLLN
-181 QGIKREEVGIFY
+181 QGIKKEDIGIFY

-202 SVKSPIWE
+202 AVKNPYGDKP
-210 ESSIVD
+210 SIVN

-226 KIRQTIKKEDN
+226 KIRQTISKELN
-237 SDTQQQQQR
+237 SDTSQHR
-246 IHLTREGILWSTS
+246 KNLTREGILWSTS

-301 CDQSCSGGI
+301 CDQSCAGGI

-320 ERLEQRSKE
+320 ERLEQRSKN
-329 YPSYQEKELASTINQ
+329 YPSYRENELPAAPDKA
-344 EELKKCLLIDE
+344 ELTKCLLIDE

-362 RLDDEISKAME
+362 RLDDDISRAME
-373 KMSKAH
+373 KMSKAQ

-406 QAKAKMSDCV
+406 QGKAKMSDCV

-421 WENEGK
+421 WANEGK
-427 IGVEKAFLNMEKR
+427 IGAKKAFSNMEKR

>member
-1 MISTGTHHA
+1 MITGQFHHA
-10 IKINEAKC
+10 IQIDETKC
-18 IGCIHCMRVCPTEA
+18 VGCIHCMRVCPTEA
-32 IRIKSGKAM
+32 IRIREGKAT

-48 DCGQCMRV
+48 DCGQCMRA
-56 CPAKAFYIEQNDLKM
+56 CPAKAFYIRQNDLKM

-77 RIALFPAVLI
+77 RIALFPAVMI

-94 SEEQIYQAMMQ
+94 TEEQIYQAMMG

-120 LIDLTKE
+120 LIDLTRE
-127 YLNEEQISKPGIST
+127 YLDENRGAKPGISA

-156 LIDNIIPVRA
+156 LVDNIIPVKA
-166 PHDLAAHFI
+166 PHELAAHFI
-175 LQSFLN
+175 LQTLMN
-181 QGIKREEVGIFY
+181 QGVKKEEIGICY
-193 ITPCAAKIS
+193 ITPCAAKIAA
-202 SVKSPIWE
+202 VKSPVGDQP
-210 ESSIVD
+210 SLVD

-226 KIRQTIKKEDN
+226 KVRQAIPKEVN
-237 SDTQQQQQR
+237 GDTNNQR
-246 IHLTREGILWSTS
+246 QHLTREGILWSTS

-288 GEVKGFDF
+288 EEVKGFDF

-301 CDQSCSGGI
+301 CDQSCAGGI

-320 ERLEQRSKE
+320 ERLEQRSKN
-329 YPSYQEKELASTINQ
+329 YPACQEKELSPGLN
-344 EELKKCLLIDE
+344 KKDLAECLLIDE
-355 IKPQNVF
+355 IKPYNVF
-362 RLDDEISKAME
+362 RLDDDISKAME
-373 KMSKAH
+373 KLSKAQ

-391 ACGAPNCQ
+391 ACGAPNCH

-406 QAKAKMSDCV
+406 QGTAKMSDCV

-421 WENEGK
+421 WQNEGK
-427 IGVEKAFLNMEKR
+427 IGVEKAFLNLENR
-440 WGKERFN
+440 WGEGRFN